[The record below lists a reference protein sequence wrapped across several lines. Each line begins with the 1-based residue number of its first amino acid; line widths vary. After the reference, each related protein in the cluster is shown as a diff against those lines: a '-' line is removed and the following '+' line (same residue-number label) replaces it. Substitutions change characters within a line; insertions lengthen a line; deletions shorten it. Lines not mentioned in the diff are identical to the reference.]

1 MCLFYRQLQRHHEYV
16 KTLRVYVEEALIGI
30 FTQRY
35 FERTDRESILN
46 VRFSNSSEYLLQ

>member
-35 FERTDRESILN
+35 FERTDRKNILN